1 MSRLQKIIKKYNHR
15 ASAHTPAKGDDDI
28 TLQYEAIR
36 TMYEYIC
43 IRDAVR
49 YPGRVARP
57 VLKQW
62 LDDNLKRYTE
72 AYERIYAKIEEHVLE
87 RYRKGYVRGVLDTDV
102 LVIGGEI
109 LCPHSDEV
117 NSKLR
122 YLFNYMA
129 ERVRAEETRFF
140 YINTNLLYEDRTNL
154 DTLLQAFE
162 GLEDR
167 LKFTTSCDPYGRF
180 RSHDAE
186 SLFVRNLEYLR
197 DNHPKVNVVMN
208 MIMTHQFFMQY
219 MSNGDDGSMSI
230 ETMEPFGVKYVNL
243 LPYIP
248 VEDNRTMDVTK
259 EQILTILEGAEAE
272 SPGYF
277 ANYVRDY
284 DVNQNRTLYEYHKDK
299 GFTEATA
306 ETMECGHNKNFSK
319 VTEDGKCFVCMI
331 KEYLENWDKRFE
343 GRSARTIEAPG
354 SRANG
359 KIIPILMVT
368 A

>member
-1 MSRLQKIIKKYNHR
+1 MSDV
-15 ASAHTPAKGDDDI
+15 P
-28 TLQYEAIR
+28 
-36 TMYEYIC
+36 MVEYIVWSNC
-43 IRDAVR
+43 PNNCAFCWQKKINDQTTILTESEKIQA
-49 YPGRVARP
+49 
-57 VLKQW
+57 
-62 LDDNLKRYTE
+62 LDDCIS
-72 AYERIYAKIEEHVLE
+72 RISKL
-87 RYRKGYVRGVLDTDV
+87 GYTDV

-359 KIIPILMVT
+359 KIIPILMDDADTVDGCKGEDWDPWSIDGSE
-368 A
+368 